1 MYLVFTSKW
10 KQLVMEGK
18 EVAVALENFPLM
30 AVFLRPFLK
39 HDLDLE
45 FDIVSNITFLPLLE
59 PHTDWKGSSFKQLE
73 AITLA

>member
-1 MYLVFTSKW
+1 
-10 KQLVMEGK
+10 
-18 EVAVALENFPLM
+18 M

-39 HDLDLE
+39 HYLDLE

-59 PHTDWKGSSFKQLE
+59 PHTDWKASSFKQLE